1 MDDSKIVDLYWARS
15 DSAIA
20 ETAKKFGAYCRTIA
34 YNVLQNPEDSD
45 ECVNDTYMRAWNS
58 MPDKRPSAL
67 APYLG
72 RITRNLALS
81 RVTDKNRLKRG
92 GGEVA
97 LALDELDECI
107 AAKGGV
113 EAAFDEKEL
122 SHAID
127 TFLRTLPERECSI
140 FLRRYWYVDS
150 VQDIAAR
157 YALRENTAKS
167 ILFRTRE
174 KLRRYLAGEG
184 ILV

>member
-81 RVTDKNRLKRG
+81 RVIDKNRLKRG
-92 GGEVA
+92 GGEVENRELAAA
-97 LALDELDECI
+97 LNRFLAQLPETERALFVSRYWFL
-107 AAKGGV
+107 APVA
-113 EAAFDEKEL
+113 EL
-122 SHAID
+122 SKKFGFSESKTASILH
-127 TFLRTLPERECSI
+127 RTRGR
-140 FLRRYWYVDS
+140 LRRFL
-150 VQDIAAR
+150 I
-157 YALRENTAKS
+157 E
-167 ILFRTRE
+167 E
-174 KLRRYLAGEG
+174 GLA
-184 ILV
+184 

>member
-81 RVTDKNRLKRG
+81 RVIDKNRLKRG

-97 LALDELDECI
+97 LALDELDECT
-107 AAKGGV
+107 A
-113 EAAFDEKEL
+113 L
-122 SHAID
+122 SARS
-127 TFLRTLPERECSI
+127 RTVSLP
-140 FLRRYWYVDS
+140 RR
-150 VQDIAAR
+150 
-157 YALRENTAKS
+157 
-167 ILFRTRE
+167 
-174 KLRRYLAGEG
+174 
-184 ILV
+184 

>member
-81 RVTDKNRLKRG
+81 RVIDKNRLKRG

-97 LALDELDECI
+97 LALDELDECTASAYSLEREVENREL
-107 AAKGGV
+107 AA
-113 EAAFDEKEL
+113 AL
-122 SHAID
+122 NR
-127 TFLRTLPERECSI
+127 FLAQLPETERALFVS
-140 FLRRYWYVDS
+140 RYWFLEIGRAHV
-150 VQDIAAR
+150 
-157 YALRENTAKS
+157 
-167 ILFRTRE
+167 
-174 KLRRYLAGEG
+174 
-184 ILV
+184 

>member
-107 AAKGGV
+107 ASAYSCLLYTSPSPR
-113 EAAFDEKEL
+113 D
-122 SHAID
+122 
-127 TFLRTLPERECSI
+127 
-140 FLRRYWYVDS
+140 
-150 VQDIAAR
+150 
-157 YALRENTAKS
+157 
-167 ILFRTRE
+167 
-174 KLRRYLAGEG
+174 
-184 ILV
+184 

>member
-34 YNVLQNPEDSD
+34 YNVLQDPEDSD

-58 MPDKRPSAL
+58 MPDKRPPAL

-81 RVTDKNRLKRG
+81 RVADKNRLKRG

-97 LALDELDECI
+97 LALDELNECTASAYSLEREVENREL
-107 AAKGGV
+107 AAALNRFLAQLPETERALFV
-113 EAAFDEKEL
+113 SRYWFLAPVAEL
-122 SHAID
+122 SKK
-127 TFLRTLPERECSI
+127 FGFSESK
-140 FLRRYWYVDS
+140 
-150 VQDIAAR
+150 
-157 YALRENTAKS
+157 TAS
-167 ILFRTRE
+167 MLHRTRG
-174 KLRRYLAGEG
+174 KLRRFLIEEGLA
-184 ILV
+184 

>member
-81 RVTDKNRLKRG
+81 RVIDKNRLKRG

-107 AAKGGV
+107 ASAYSLEREV
-113 EAAFDEKEL
+113 ENRELAAALNRFLVSRYWFLAPVAEL
-122 SHAID
+122 SKKFGFSESKTASILH
-127 TFLRTLPERECSI
+127 RTRGR
-140 FLRRYWYVDS
+140 LRRFL
-150 VQDIAAR
+150 I
-157 YALRENTAKS
+157 E
-167 ILFRTRE
+167 E
-174 KLRRYLAGEG
+174 GLA
-184 ILV
+184 

>member
-67 APYLG
+67 ALYLG

-81 RVTDKNRLKRG
+81 RVIDKNRLKRG

-107 AAKGGV
+107 ASAYSLEREV
-113 EAAFDEKEL
+113 ENRELAAALNRFLAQLPETERALFVSRYWFLAPVREL
-122 SHAID
+122 SKKFGFSESKTASMLH
-127 TFLRTLPERECSI
+127 RTRGR
-140 FLRRYWYVDS
+140 LRRFL
-150 VQDIAAR
+150 I
-157 YALRENTAKS
+157 E
-167 ILFRTRE
+167 E
-174 KLRRYLAGEG
+174 GLA
-184 ILV
+184 

>member
-20 ETAKKFGAYCRTIA
+20 ETSKKFGAYCRTIA

-81 RVTDKNRLKRG
+81 RAADKNRLKRG

-97 LALDELDECI
+97 LALDELDECT
-107 AAKGGV
+107 ASAYS
-113 EAAFDEKEL
+113 L
-122 SHAID
+122 
-127 TFLRTLPERECSI
+127 EREVENRELAAALNR
-140 FLRRYWYVDS
+140 FLAQLTETERALFVSRYWFRE
-150 VQDIAAR
+150 QDRFHAPPDAR
-157 YALRENTAKS
+157 QAPQIS
-167 ILFRTRE
+167 C
-174 KLRRYLAGEG
+174 
-184 ILV
+184 

>member
-81 RVTDKNRLKRG
+81 RVIDKNRLKRG
-92 GGEVA
+92 GGEVENRELAAA
-97 LALDELDECI
+97 LNRFLAQLPETERALFVSRYWFL
-107 AAKGGV
+107 APV
-113 EAAFDEKEL
+113 REL
-122 SHAID
+122 SKKFGFSESKTASILH
-127 TFLRTLPERECSI
+127 RTRGR
-140 FLRRYWYVDS
+140 LRRFL
-150 VQDIAAR
+150 I
-157 YALRENTAKS
+157 E
-167 ILFRTRE
+167 E
-174 KLRRYLAGEG
+174 GLA
-184 ILV
+184 

>member
-58 MPDKRPSAL
+58 MPDKRPPAL

-81 RVTDKNRLKRG
+81 RVADKNRLKRG

-97 LALDELDECI
+97 LALDELNECTASAYSLEREVENREL
-107 AAKGGV
+107 AAALNRFLAQLTETERALFV
-113 EAAFDEKEL
+113 SRYWFLAPVREL
-122 SHAID
+122 SKK
-127 TFLRTLPERECSI
+127 FGFSESK
-140 FLRRYWYVDS
+140 
-150 VQDIAAR
+150 
-157 YALRENTAKS
+157 TAS
-167 ILFRTRE
+167 MLHRTRS
-174 KLRRYLAGEG
+174 KLRRFLIEEE
-184 ILV
+184 LV